1 MSQVCNKGDK
11 AANMTIRID
20 ERRIFEAIENRRPR
34 SVALNGPEG
43 LIPKLQDVADHIAE
57 RFGIEAYII
66 GDACW
71 GSCDLNTHAADML
84 SVDILFNIGHTIAM
98 DTFGQKVVMIGAFD
112 DISFDIVAKKCANDL
127 VEKYKTLSLVTCS
140 QHLHQIASVKKIF
153 EDHGFK
159 IIIGRGKGQLLDAQ
173 VFGCEFYPVYNSHTL
188 VDAYIFL
195 GQSMFHSASVALSTE
210 KPTFML
216 DPYFEEYTQVNEFAQ
231 GMQKKAIL
239 SIYKALDAERIGIV
253 IGLKEGQF
261 AHVRGLELKKE
272 FERLH
277 KKVQMIALTEI
288 TDDRMQVFKG
298 IDAFVQVAC
307 PRIATDN
314 HFKKPMLSVPQ
325 ALALI
330 KILKKEPAGEFLK
343 LQHWL

>member
-1 MSQVCNKGDK
+1 
-11 AANMTIRID
+11 MTIKID
-20 ERRIFEAIENRRPR
+20 EKRMFELIEQRKPR

-43 LIPKLQDVADHIAE
+43 LIPKLQDAADHITE
-57 RFGIEAYII
+57 KFGIGVYVI
-66 GDACW
+66 GDTCW

-84 SVDILFNIGHTIAM
+84 GADILFNIGHTIAM
-98 DTFGQKVVMIGAFD
+98 ETFGDKVVMIGAFD
-112 DISFDIVAKKCANDL
+112 DISFDSVAAKCAEGL
-127 VEKYKTLSLVTCS
+127 QGKYKTISILTDS
-140 QHLHQIASVKKIF
+140 QHLHQIESVKKIF
-153 EDHGFK
+153 EDSGYSV
-159 IIIGRGKGQLLDAQ
+159 IIGKGKGQLRDAQ
-173 VFGCEFYPVYNSHTL
+173 VFGCEFYPAYNIQKQ

-195 GQSMFHSASVALSTE
+195 GQSMFHSASVAMSTE

-216 DPYFEEYTQVNEFAQ
+216 DPYFEEYSQVNEFAQ
-231 GMQKKAIL
+231 GMQKRAIL
-239 SIYKALDAERIGIV
+239 SIYKALDAEKIGII

-261 AHVRGLELKKE
+261 AHVRALELKKE
-272 FERLH
+272 FEKLGI
-277 KKVQMIALTEI
+277 KVQMIALTEI

-325 ALALI
+325 ALAL
-330 KILKKEPAGEFLK
+330 LKLLRKEPIDDFLK